1 MAARRALIVLAHS
14 ERTSF
19 NYAMKE
25 AAVEALK
32 KKGWE
37 VVESDLYAMNFNP
50 IISRNDITGKNRPSP
65 LTVPDPVAQP
75 QSLLP
80 PNRESEGRGEL
91 SVSF

>member
-1 MAARRALIVLAHS
+1 MAVRRALIVLAHA

-37 VVESDLYAMNFNP
+37 VVESDLYAMNFNLSFP
-50 IISRNDITGKNRPSP
+50 ETTSQGSRRTRRTFS
-65 LTVPDPVAQP
+65 T
-75 QSLLP
+75 LLSHLW
-80 PNRESEGRGEL
+80 RIRKAA
-91 SVSF
+91 

>member
-1 MAARRALIVLAHS
+1 MAVRRALIVLAHA

-50 IISRNDITGKNRPSP
+50 LISRNDITGKNGLPP
-65 LTVPDPVAQP
+65 LTVAHVTQP
-75 QSLLP
+75 QPLLP
-80 PNRESEGRGEL
+80 PDRGAEGLGEL
-91 SVSF
+91 SVPC